1 MFDIGF
7 SEVLLIFG
15 LALVVL
21 GPDKLPG
28 VARTIGRWA
37 GRARAMARQFRDQLE
52 TEADGLKVDLNT
64 PPHAAAPAEP
74 AAANAAAATATAQ
87 PAAELPATPD
97 PTSTPTGA
105 IRGMINML
113 QSLRKEVHADYVA
126 CVFDAKGPTRLD
138 AVGGRRHPADA
149 HAAQAHA
156 EQHLHC
162 RLIVDDQDLQVV
174 AHGLGRFLTRTA
186 IWFAPECLKEFRP
199 TL

>member
-64 PPHAAAPAEP
+64 PPHAAPLPHAAPPPYATPPPQPDTPPHAAAPAEP
-74 AAANAAAATATAQ
+74 AAPNAAATTASAP

-97 PTSTPTGA
+97 PTSTPTPHG
-105 IRGMINML
+105 
-113 QSLRKEVHADYVA
+113 EHD
-126 CVFDAKGPTRLD
+126 
-138 AVGGRRHPADA
+138 RR
-149 HAAQAHA
+149 
-156 EQHLHC
+156 E
-162 RLIVDDQDLQVV
+162 
-174 AHGLGRFLTRTA
+174 
-186 IWFAPECLKEFRP
+186 
-199 TL
+199 